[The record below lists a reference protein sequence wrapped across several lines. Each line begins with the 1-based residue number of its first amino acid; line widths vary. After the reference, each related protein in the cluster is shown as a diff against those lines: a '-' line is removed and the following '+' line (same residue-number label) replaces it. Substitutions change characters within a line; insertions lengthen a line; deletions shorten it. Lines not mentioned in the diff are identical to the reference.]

1 MKQVIFLVM
10 LITLTLQTQLSSKI
24 DVVMAHMDKMTIKNE
39 FSKQLAGL
47 IELKMLQ
54 SSYVEEVLKEIK
66 TIRDQLIADQT
77 IEDQE
82 FAKKIGQLNV
92 EIEILEIQTEKLAKE
107 LQRLN
112 QQIADLNEDISK
124 LIGTQQSQEKQLS
137 TLNSKEED
145 IRNQY
150 KLEIETI
157 SQRTTNNIKSIDGL
171 NEMIAKLQQ
180 AVFAEQSKTTVLSQ
194 QHTKQYV
201 DQLANS
207 LGPNHPITA
216 LVSVT
221 TKFDVPTVTRI
232 IQLLENI
239 RDQRIQEN
247 AGANDYVV
255 KVTQSYEVT
264 LKEVTEVR
272 ERLSADYSR
281 TLITLKRRN
290 EENTLSTKTRNQIQK
305 DLPIALDLLQQY
317 RNEREIVQSNY
328 NLRSSKRE
336 NEVKIITQAYTIVAQ
351 QVKV

>member
-1 MKQVIFLVM
+1 MKQVTFLFI
-10 LITLTLQTQLSSKI
+10 LITLTIQTQLQTKVDS
-24 DVVMAHMDKMTIKNE
+24 VMAQMDKMALKND

-66 TIRDQLIADQT
+66 VIRDQLIADQSV
-77 IEDQE
+77 EDQE
-82 FAKKIGQLNV
+82 YAKKIGQLNV
-92 EIEILEIQTEKLAKE
+92 EIEILEIQTEKLATE

-112 QQIADLNEDISK
+112 QQIGELNEDISK

-150 KLEIETI
+150 KSEIE
-157 SQRTTNNIKSIDGL
+157 SLKQRTTNNIKSIDGL

-180 AVFAEQSKTTVLSQ
+180 AVFAEQNKTTILSQ

-201 DQLANS
+201 DDLRNS
-207 LGPNHPITA
+207 LGPNHPLTA
-216 LVSVT
+216 LVAVT

-247 AGANDYVV
+247 SGADEYEA
-255 KVTQSYEVT
+255 KVTQAYQVT

-281 TLITLKRRN
+281 TLVTLKRRN
-290 EENTLSTKTRNQIQK
+290 EENALSTKSRNQIQK
-305 DLPIALDLLQQY
+305 DLPIAQDLLQQY

-328 NLRSSKRE
+328 NLRSAKRE

-351 QVKV
+351 QVRV

>member
-10 LITLTLQTQLSSKI
+10 LITLSLQTSLQSKV
-24 DVVMAHMDKMTIKNE
+24 DVVMAQMDKMALKNE

-66 TIRDQLIADQT
+66 GIRDQLISDQT

-150 KLEIETI
+150 KLEIENI

-180 AVFAEQSKTTVLSQ
+180 AVFAEQSKTTVLSMLINLLTLWDQ
-194 QHTKQYV
+194 IILLQHLFL
-201 DQLANS
+201 QLPS
-207 LGPNHPITA
+207 LMFP
-216 LVSVT
+216 L
-221 TKFDVPTVTRI
+221 
-232 IQLLENI
+232 LLELFNCLKI
-239 RDQRIQEN
+239 FEIQEERIN
-247 AGANDYVV
+247 AGANEYVA

-281 TLITLKRRN
+281 TIVTLKRRN
-290 EENTLSTKTRNQIQK
+290 EENALSTKSRNQIQK

-328 NLRSSKRE
+328 NLRSAKRE

>member
-1 MKQVIFLVM
+1 MKQVIFLIL
-10 LITLTLQTQLSSKI
+10 LIALSRQTSLSSKV
-24 DVVMAHMDKMTIKNE
+24 DAVMAQMDKMANKNE

-66 TIRDQLIADQT
+66 VIRDQLIADQT

-150 KLEIETI
+150 KLEIDSI

-171 NEMIAKLQQ
+171 NEMIVKLQQ
-180 AVFAEQSKTTVLSQ
+180 AVFAEQSKTTILSQ

-201 DQLANS
+201 DQLSNS

-247 AGANDYVV
+247 AGADEYVT
-255 KVTQSYEVT
+255 KITQSYQIT

-281 TLITLKRRN
+281 TIVTLKRRN
-290 EENTLSTKTRNQIQK
+290 EENTLSTKSRNQIQK

-328 NLRSSKRE
+328 NLRTAKRE

>member
-247 AGANDYVV
+247 AGANDFVV

-328 NLRSSKRE
+328 NLRSAKRE

>member
-1 MKQVIFLVM
+1 MKQVIFLIM
-10 LITLTLQTQLSSKI
+10 LIVLSQQTSLSSKV
-24 DVVMAHMDKMTIKNE
+24 DAVMTQMDKMTLKND
-39 FSKQLAGL
+39 FSKQLASL

-66 TIRDQLIADQT
+66 LIRDQLIADQT

-124 LIGTQQSQEKQLS
+124 LIGTQQSQEKQLQ
-137 TLNSKEED
+137 TLGSKEED

-171 NEMIAKLQQ
+171 NEMIGKLQQ
-180 AVFAEQSKTTVLSQ
+180 AVFAEQSKTTILSQ

-216 LVSVT
+216 LVAVT

-247 AGANDYVV
+247 SGANEYIA
-255 KVTQSYEVT
+255 KVTQSYDVT

-281 TLITLKRRN
+281 TVVTLKRRN
-290 EENTLSTKTRNQIQK
+290 EDNALSTKSRNQIQK

-328 NLRSSKRE
+328 NLRTAKRD

>member
-1 MKQVIFLVM
+1 MKQVTFLFI
-10 LITLTLQTQLSSKI
+10 LFTLSIQTQLQSKV
-24 DVVMAHMDKMTIKNE
+24 DQVMAQMDQMALKND

-66 TIRDQLIADQT
+66 GIRDQLIADQSV
-77 IEDQE
+77 EDQE
-82 FAKKIGQLNV
+82 YAKKIGQLNV

-112 QQIADLNEDISK
+112 QQIAELNEDISK

-137 TLNSKEED
+137 TLNSKEEE

-150 KLEIETI
+150 KSEIETLK
-157 SQRTTNNIKSIDGL
+157 QRTTNNIKSIDGL

-201 DQLANS
+201 DDLRNQ
-207 LGPNHPITA
+207 LGPNHPLTA
-216 LVSVT
+216 LVAVT
-221 TKFDVPTVTRI
+221 TKFDVPTVTKI

-239 RDQRIQEN
+239 RGERIQEN
-247 AGANDYVV
+247 AGADEYEA
-255 KVTQSYEVT
+255 KVTSSYQIT

-281 TLITLKRRN
+281 TVVTLKRRN
-290 EENTLSTKTRNQIQK
+290 EENALSTKSRYQIQK
-305 DLPIALDLLQQY
+305 DLPIAQDLLQQY

-328 NLRSSKRE
+328 NIRSAKRE
-336 NEVKIITQAYTIVAQ
+336 NEIKIITQAYTIVAQ
-351 QVKV
+351 QVRV